1 MFVLN
6 ISCIRE
12 DGKNHGFMGLFFP
25 RLSRFLGYLGGDVNS
40 THTVGDV
47 ISRVRLPVGSG
58 SSVGLFLLVDG
69 FAVGSTPSSSS
80 APATTRSEVAPPCG
94 RRGAVGSYSGQT
106 GVTKS

>member
-6 ISCIRE
+6 ISCFRG
-12 DGKNHGFMGLFFP
+12 DGKNHGFVGLFFP

-69 FAVGSTPSSSS
+69 FVVGSTSSSS
-80 APATTRSEVAPPCG
+80 APATTRSEVAPPRG
-94 RRGAVGSYSGQT
+94 RRCAVGSYSGQT
-106 GVTKS
+106 QG